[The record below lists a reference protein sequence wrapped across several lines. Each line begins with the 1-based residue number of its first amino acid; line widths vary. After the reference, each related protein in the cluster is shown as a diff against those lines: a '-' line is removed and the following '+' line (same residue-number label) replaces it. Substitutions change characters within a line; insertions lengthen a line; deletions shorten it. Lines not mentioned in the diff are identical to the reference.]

1 MSVNGSLGMSAS
13 FAVYIGSV
21 RQKCLPSLKQFSG
34 VRASSG
40 VPFGVL
46 RTRRAT

>member
-13 FAVYIGSV
+13 SAVYVGSV